1 MSDDDE
7 MIQAFENALHP
18 AVRDVYAEE
27 KEIAA
32 RLIARRMEESKSWI
46 QEGLTW
52 LPYVG
57 SVFEEDD
64 IGPQAAVSDINIL
77 ARGEEVIKKIEARLN
92 ETLDSDVRE
101 GIRQDVRDIW
111 GL

>member
-1 MSDDDE
+1 VGDE
-7 MIQAFENALHP
+7 DEIIQAFENALHP
-18 AVRDVYAEE
+18 AVREAYAEE
-27 KEIAA
+27 KDYAA
-32 RLIARRMEESKSWI
+32 RLIARRTEESRSWI

-64 IGPQAAVSDINIL
+64 IGPQAAASDINIL
-77 ARGEEVIKKIEARLN
+77 ARAEAVIKKIEAKLN
-92 ETLDSDVRE
+92 ETLDSDVRD

-111 GL
+111 GF